1 MRSAIVLFL
10 ASWAVVATGAHSEAT
25 NCLGT
30 TPADCQRSE
39 IVGGD
44 YAMRSF
50 AGGNFSNALVRD
62 VSFAQSD
69 LVVSVFDGA
78 RLESVNFREANL
90 VGASFSGA
98 TLIEVIRGS
107 FSRERG
113 APCAT
118 QARSFWYGG
127 EPALVRSP
135 PPCAMPAVAFSRKR
149 LLAGSILLTRL
160 PAANFVNAS

>member
-10 ASWAVVATGAHSEAT
+10 ASLATVATGAHSEAT

-98 TLIEVIRGS
+98 TLKDVDLTGADL
-107 FSRERG
+107 RG
-113 APCAT
+113 ARFDGAAIDLQTLETADTCMT
-118 QARSFWYGG
+118 T
-127 EPALVRSP
+127 
-135 PPCAMPAVAFSRKR
+135 MPDETMNNEDC
-149 LLAGSILLTRL
+149 G
-160 PAANFVNAS
+160 